1 MLYKTLS
8 AAVYGIDASIIEV
21 EVDVSGIKTNE
32 DHFHTVG
39 LPDAAVRESRDR
51 VRAALKNCGYDI
63 PSTHITIN
71 LAPADIKKEGSGFDL
86 PMALGILG
94 AYGGLNKK
102 EVPDCLFVGELSL
115 DGGIR
120 GVRGALPIAI
130 EARGKKIPRLIVP
143 ELNAREAAMV
153 GGVEVYPV
161 KSLLDVIRF
170 VNTGNGIQ
178 PLKVDSDTLLSEAQ
192 HYAVD
197 FKDVRGQ
204 HTAKRALEVACAGGH
219 NILMIGPPGS
229 GKTMLAK
236 RMPTILPPF
245 SFEEALETTKIH
257 SVAGVLDAGAGLVGV
272 RPFRSP
278 HHTISDAG
286 LIGGGAVPRP
296 GEVSLAH
303 NGVLFLDELPEF
315 PRNVLE
321 VMRQPLEDGTVCIA
335 RASMSLTF
343 PARFMLA
350 AAMNP
355 CPCGYFND
363 RSRECHCTQPMIQR
377 YMGKISGPLLD
388 RIDIHIDV
396 PAVNYKELRAG
407 KRTGK
412 LRQDSRTSHAGPRN
426 PAAEVLDVTVAAL
439 LQRPDGPAPHSRVL
453 RTLRRLRTPAGARH
467 DPARHDRPRP
477 RPHTKGGPHGRR
489 PRRRPGHRAKTHRR
503 SHPVPDAGSARFG
516 RNGRDE
522 FEEEVA
528 GSKEPRSGEKNVA
541 HGVSRGWMRK
551 HGASPEGAKETMPHT
566 TTNLLVHFIFST
578 KQRCALIKPDFEKD
592 LHAYL
597 GGIIRQIGGTALC
610 INGTRDHVH
619 LLVACRRTIP
629 LPMWPA

>member
-8 AAVYGIDASIIEV
+8 AAVYGIDANIIEV

-63 PSTHITIN
+63 PPTHITIN

-102 EVPDCLFVGELSL
+102 EILDCLFVGELSL

-120 GVRGALPIAI
+120 GVQFINL
-130 EARGKKIPRLIVP
+130 
-143 ELNAREAAMV
+143 
-153 GGVEVYPV
+153 
-161 KSLLDVIRF
+161 
-170 VNTGNGIQ
+170 GNGIA
-178 PLKVDSDTLLSEAQ
+178 PVKVDRDTLLHESQ
-192 HYAVD
+192 QFVVD

-204 HTAKRALEVACAGGH
+204 QTAKRALEIACAGGH

-236 RMPTILPPF
+236 RMPTILPPLT
-245 SFEEALETTKIH
+245 FEEALETTKIH
-257 SVAGVLDAGAGLVGV
+257 SVAGVLDPGVGLVGL
-272 RPFRSP
+272 RPYRSP

-286 LIGGGAVPRP
+286 LIGGGVIPRP

-335 RASMSLTF
+335 RAAMSLTF

-363 RSRECHCTQPMIQR
+363 RTRECHCTSPIIQR
-377 YMGKISGPLLD
+377 YMAKISGPLLD

-396 PAVNYKELRAG
+396 PAVNYKEMRAG
-407 KRTGK
+407 TDPESSARIRERVMRAREIQLRRFSSCSREK
-412 LRQDSRTSHAGPRN
+412 LYCNAQMAPRHMR
-426 PAAEVLDVTVAAL
+426 AFCDLSADCERLLERAMTQQGLTARAHDRILKVARTVADLEGAAAIEPKHIAEAI
-439 LQRPDGPAPHSRVL
+439 QY
-453 RTLRRLRTPAGARH
+453 RTLDRTFWA
-467 DPARHDRPRP
+467 
-477 RPHTKGGPHGRR
+477 
-489 PRRRPGHRAKTHRR
+489 
-503 SHPVPDAGSARFG
+503 
-516 RNGRDE
+516 
-522 FEEEVA
+522 
-528 GSKEPRSGEKNVA
+528 
-541 HGVSRGWMRK
+541 
-551 HGASPEGAKETMPHT
+551 
-566 TTNLLVHFIFST
+566 
-578 KQRCALIKPDFEKD
+578 
-592 LHAYL
+592 
-597 GGIIRQIGGTALC
+597 
-610 INGTRDHVH
+610 
-619 LLVACRRTIP
+619 
-629 LPMWPA
+629 

>member
-1 MLYKTLS
+1 MLYKTMS
-8 AAVYGIDASIIEV
+8 AAVYGVDANIIEV
-21 EVDVSGIKTNE
+21 EVDVSGVKMNE

-51 VRAALKNCGYDI
+51 VRSALRNCGFDI
-63 PSTHITIN
+63 PSTHITVN
-71 LAPADIKKEGSGFDL
+71 LAPADIRKEGSGFDL

-115 DGGIR
+115 DGGVR
-120 GVRGALPIAI
+120 GVRGALPIAL
-130 EARGKKIPRLIVP
+130 EARGKKIARLVVP

-153 GGVEVYPV
+153 GGVDVYPV

-170 VNTGNGIQ
+170 VNTGNGIV
-178 PLKVDSDTLLSEAQ
+178 PLKVDGQTLLSEAA
-192 HYAVD
+192 HYLVD

-204 HTAKRALEVACAGGH
+204 HSAKRALEVACAGGH

-245 SFEEALETTKIH
+245 TFEEALETTKIH

-296 GEVSLAH
+296 GEVSLSH

-321 VMRQPLEDGTVCIA
+321 VMRQPLEDGNVCIA
-335 RASMSLTF
+335 RAAMSLTF

-350 AAMNP
+350 AGMNP
-355 CPCGYFND
+355 CPCGFHND
-363 RSRECHCTQPMIQR
+363 RTRECHCTPPMIQR
-377 YMGKISGPLLD
+377 YVSKISGPLLD

-396 PAVNYKELRAG
+396 PAVNYKEMRSTTIPEDSATIRA
-407 KRTGK
+407 
-412 LRQDSRTSHAGPRN
+412 
-426 PAAEVLDVTVAAL
+426 
-439 LQRPDGPAPHSRVL
+439 RVL
-453 RTLRRLRTPAGARH
+453 RTRQKQTERFSTSREKLYCNAQMHSRHIRAYCELSADCERLLERAMTQQGLSAR
-467 DPARHDRPRP
+467 AHDRIL
-477 RPHTKGGPHGRR
+477 K
-489 PRRRPGHRAKTHRR
+489 
-503 SHPVPDAGSARFG
+503 VART
-516 RNGRDE
+516 
-522 FEEEVA
+522 VA
-528 GSKEPRSGEKNVA
+528 
-541 HGVSRGWMRK
+541 
-551 HGASPEGAKETMPHT
+551 
-566 TTNLLVHFIFST
+566 
-578 KQRCALIKPDFEKD
+578 D
-592 LHAYL
+592 LE
-597 GGIIRQIGGTALC
+597 GTANLEPKH
-610 INGTRDHVH
+610 IAEAIQYRSLD
-619 LLVACRRTIP
+619 RTY
-629 LPMWPA
+629 WT